1 MIKQVNKE
9 TIQDLLL
16 EMEQTDNSNLRF
28 AKAAHSLW
36 IRFHNYE
43 KNPPYVIYNDLN
55 QIAAVCMITKLQ
67 REPYANLYEIF
78 AVKPGYAT
86 DLYWEI
92 MQHMHIMGVKRLKMS
107 CTPSS
112 IGWHMRNG
120 IVGWAVDPSGSIR
133 VDVPIMPTKQ
143 EQLDLRELA
152 VIDPSV
158 VMPPTKQAN
167 KLRLEENS
175 FGPRKLPVVEK
186 AIDAVGQYYLRR
198 HLPWSEKE

>member
-1 MIKQVNKE
+1 MRIKNINKE
-9 TIQDLLL
+9 TMEELLVK
-16 EMEQTDNSNLRF
+16 MEGHPNESF

-36 IRFHNYE
+36 FRFKNYE
-43 KNPPYVIYNDLN
+43 KNPPYVIYTDNYE
-55 QIAAVCMITKLQ
+55 IAAVCMITKLQ

-78 AVKPGYAT
+78 SVEPGYASN
-86 DLYWEI
+86 LYWGI
-92 MQHMHIMGVKRLKMS
+92 MQIMMEKGVERLKMS
-107 CTPSS
+107 CTPAS
-112 IGWHMRNG
+112 IGWHMKNG

-133 VDVPIMPTKQ
+133 VDVPIMPTQQ